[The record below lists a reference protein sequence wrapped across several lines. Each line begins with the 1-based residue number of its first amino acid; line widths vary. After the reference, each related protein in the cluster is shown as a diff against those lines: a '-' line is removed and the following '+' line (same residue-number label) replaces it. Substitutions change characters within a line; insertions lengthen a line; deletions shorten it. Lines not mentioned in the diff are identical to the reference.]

1 MPHELIWKR
10 RGVRVRFVGQVTPDE
25 WSDVHRAVEAHPRFS
40 ELRYAIADFTEA
52 VGLTLDAAD
61 PLAAEDDAALW
72 IRAWYTNRRILLIAV
87 IPDDAIR
94 NALPHRP
101 NTSRVPNEKRVF
113 RTLSEATAWLA
124 SYLRGGKARTVRE
137 KVVRVQGHF
146 DRTHAELLLG
156 AANALAEA
164 TPMLVD
170 LSAASRVEDSAVA
183 FFARTLI
190 GRRPFRF
197 SGLSVHQER
206 LLRYLGV
213 PRQRARARSS
223 G

>member
-10 RGVRVRFVGQVTPDE
+10 RGVRVRFLGEVTPDE
-25 WSDVHRAVEAHPRFS
+25 WFVVHRAVEAHPRFN

-61 PLAAEDDAALW
+61 PLASNDDAALW
-72 IRAWYTNRRILLIAV
+72 IRAWYSNRRILLVAV
-87 IPDDAIR
+87 IPDDRIR

-101 NTSRVPNEKRVF
+101 NTNRVPNEKGAF
-113 RTLSEATAWLA
+113 RTMAEATAWVA
-124 SYLRGGKARTVRE
+124 TQRREGKARTVRE
-137 KVVRVQGHF
+137 KVVRVEGHF
-146 DRTHAELLLG
+146 DRTHAELLIG
-156 AANALAEA
+156 AANALAET

-183 FFARTLI
+183 FLARALI

-213 PRQRARARSS
+213 PREHAPARSS